1 MRPALPKKYNLNY
14 DYQYYYNRLEM
25 QYRMRPQSTEFD
37 FPGVTPSRQKRS
49 RETTAALLQAGADM
63 LRTRSLA
70 ELSIEALCTKVGA
83 TVGAFYSRFESK
95 EAYFN
100 TLIELAARDCNAMLS
115 RMAQNQ
121 QLKDTSL
128 PNLCRLLVSA
138 IIGWMRDHE
147 GVLRAALQH
156 DDTRPD
162 RWNRFKGLARASV
175 ARATPPLLRVMGKGR
190 EAAKRRGIDV
200 SFQVVLGTL
209 VNAILN
215 DPGPLSLHD
224 KEMEVRLSNCLLL
237 LLEAEISPAS
247 SKTSTGA
254 PGRRKK

>member
-1 MRPALPKKYNLNY
+1 
-14 DYQYYYNRLEM
+14 M
-25 QYRMRPQSTEFD
+25 QQRMRPRSEDFD

-49 RETTAALLQAGADM
+49 REMTLVLLQTGAEM

-100 TLIELAARDCNAMLS
+100 ALMELSARDGGSGLS
-115 RMAQNQ
+115 RIAQNER
-121 QLKDTSL
+121 QLTEASL
-128 PNLCRLLVSA
+128 AEACHFIVSG
-138 IIGWMRDHE
+138 IVGWIRNHE

-162 RWNRFKGLARASV
+162 KWTTFKGLARATV
-175 ARATPPLLRVMGKGR
+175 AQATPPLLRVMGSGR
-190 EAAKRRGIDV
+190 KAAKIRSIAFG
-200 SFQVVLGTL
+200 FQVVLGTL

-224 KEMEVRLSNCLLL
+224 DEMEARLSNCLLL
-237 LLEAEISPAS
+237 LLEAEM
-247 SKTSTGA
+247 KTTSAKTLVRKA
-254 PGRRKK
+254 ARRMG

>member
-1 MRPALPKKYNLNY
+1 
-14 DYQYYYNRLEM
+14 M
-25 QYRMRPQSTEFD
+25 QYPVRPQSEDFD

-100 TLIELAARDCNAMLS
+100 TLIQLAARDGNGMLS
-115 RMAQNQ
+115 RMAQNE
-121 QLKDTSL
+121 QLKDASL
-128 PNLCRLLVSA
+128 AELCRLLVDG
-138 IIGWMRDHE
+138 IIGWIRKHE

-156 DDTRPD
+156 DNTRPD
-162 RWNRFKGLARASV
+162 RWSTFKGLARTSV
-175 ARATPPLLRVMGKGR
+175 AHATSPLLSVMGRGR
-190 EAAKRRGIDV
+190 EAAKTRGIAFA
-200 SFQVVLGTL
+200 FQVVLGTL

-215 DPGPLSLHD
+215 HPGPLSLHD
-224 KEMEVRLSNCLLL
+224 REMEVRLSSCLLQ
-237 LLEAEISPAS
+237 LLEAEMKATS
-247 SKTSTGA
+247 SKASVRNSVS
-254 PGRRKK
+254 RRK